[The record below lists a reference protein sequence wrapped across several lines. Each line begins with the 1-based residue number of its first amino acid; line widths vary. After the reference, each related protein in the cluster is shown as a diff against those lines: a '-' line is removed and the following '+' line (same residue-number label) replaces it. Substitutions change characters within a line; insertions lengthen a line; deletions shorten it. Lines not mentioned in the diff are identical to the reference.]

1 MAVVHRGE
9 LDSLNDQTT
18 KTQRTPMYD
27 RHVELGA
34 KMIPFA
40 GWEMPVQYSGILNEH
55 RTVRTA
61 AGLFDLGHM
70 GQVSVTGPEALQFL
84 QLVATNDVSILE
96 PGDAQY
102 ALLTNEQ
109 GGVVDDIIIY
119 REPVADGYMV
129 VVNASNKD
137 KDVSWLMQRQQQH
150 DALDVSVADI
160 SDKLGMIAIQG
171 PNADDIV
178 APMVP
183 VSLTGLPGFSLV
195 ETTLN
200 DVPVKLARTG
210 YTGEDGFEIYSDID
224 QILTIWDALMAVGQD
239 LGLLPIGLGARD
251 TLRLE
256 ARMPLYGNE
265 LAGDITPLEAGLGW
279 AVKLDKGEFA
289 GSAALAE
296 QKQAG
301 VPRKTVGF
309 KMTERSGA
317 PRSHCEVLVNG
328 AQVGFVTSGAFSPT
342 LQENIGLAL
351 VESSAAGIGNSLE
364 IVIRGKPFGAVQ
376 VKLPFYKRSRDVD

>member
-1 MAVVHRGE
+1 MSEEA
-9 LDSLNDQTT
+9 TIP
-18 KTQRTPMYD
+18 KRTPIYD

-34 KMIPFA
+34 KLIPFA

-70 GQVSVTGPEALQFL
+70 GQVDVTGPDALAFL
-84 QLVATNDVSILE
+84 QLVATNDVSTLN

-119 REPVADGYMV
+119 REPVSEGYMV

-137 KDVSWLMQRQQQH
+137 KDVSWLLHQRQKNGEF
-150 DALDVSVADI
+150 DVSVADI
-160 SDKLGMIAIQG
+160 SDEVGMIAIQG
-171 PNADDIV
+171 PNAEEIV

-183 VSLTGLPGFSLV
+183 GSLDELPGFALI

-200 DVPVKLARTG
+200 GVPVRLARTG
-210 YTGEDGFEIYSDID
+210 YTGEDGFEIYSGID
-224 QILTIWDALMAVGQD
+224 EILGIWDALMTAGTD
-239 LGLLPIGLGARD
+239 AGLLPIGLGARD

-265 LAGDITPLEAGLGW
+265 LSDDITPLEAGLGW
-279 AVKLDKGEFA
+279 AVKLEKGDFV
-289 GSAALAE
+289 GSPRLAE
-296 QKQAG
+296 QKKAG

-317 PRSHCEVLVNG
+317 PRSHCEVRIDG
-328 AQVGFVTSGAFSPT
+328 DPVGFVTSGAFSPT

-351 VESSAAGIGNSLE
+351 VESSAAGIGKPLE
-364 IVIRGKPFGAVQ
+364 IVIRDKPFQAVQ
-376 VKLPFYKRSRDVD
+376 VKLPFYKRSRDVN